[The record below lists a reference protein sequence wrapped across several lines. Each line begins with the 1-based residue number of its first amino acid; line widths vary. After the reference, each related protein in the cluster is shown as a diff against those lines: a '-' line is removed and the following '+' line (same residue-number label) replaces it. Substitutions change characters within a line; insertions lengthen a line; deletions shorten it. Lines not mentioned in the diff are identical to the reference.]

1 MSNRQADQLRELA
14 REKAVF
20 QYTAALERGDFET
33 ITTLLAEAEGDAL
46 LEQMIL
52 EVNEVLTEEY
62 AQSQTLPMTL
72 AEDAEQVRQ
81 IVDECLT
88 SAISVEEDDLVYLP
102 PLTVSTVFAQMQ
114 EDSSLQP
121 QLRREAATIQ
131 QAIRSSD
138 VPLPSDLTQRN
149 VRQLFRELGMAVET
163 RLEKVFRQA
172 AIFLSM
178 GREQQMAQ
186 LAATRRQ
193 RRTKTPNPPTQG
205 EE

>member
-1 MSNRQADQLRELA
+1 MSNRLSDQLRELA
-14 REKAVF
+14 REKTVF
-20 QYTAALERGDFET
+20 QYNTALERGDFET
-33 ITTLLAEAEGDAL
+33 VAALLAEAESDAL

-52 EVNEVLTEEY
+52 EVNEVLAEECV
-62 AQSQTLPMTL
+62 QSQALQMTL

-81 IVDECLT
+81 IIGECLT
-88 SAISVEEDDLVYLP
+88 SAIPMEEDDLVNLP

-121 QLRREAATIQ
+121 QIRKDAAVVQQTLRPH
-131 QAIRSSD
+131 D

-149 VRQLFRELGMAVET
+149 VRQLFRELGIAVEA